1 MEESGASSSG
11 RTTRQRHHQLSRR
24 CGIIRF
30 RPLDP
35 STDRKQIQKLHEE
48 WFPVD
53 YTEEFFDFLC
63 LGGRSTSPPLP
74 DIPASTNGDSS
85 SSSNNLAQTNIKSPL
100 YCQVA
105 TFTALSVEEY
115 TKRKRRKEMR
125 KANNNVQSK
134 KMTTN
139 TTTTTTTTMTKKLRL
154 SALLWS
160 YFWPFNST
168 HDAADV
174 EDENDEIID
183 EHYDDDDD
191 DDDDCILWEE
201 ESNYDENKI
210 NEQVVQQVVV
220 GQTIKI
226 DTDGNSDIIIKQGND
241 CTVMQRQIVDVNDDD
256 DIEEGV
262 GVGFN
267 ERREKERM
275 IQFYANGCKKSNDDG
290 DESDQDIMYNTR
302 VNGVDGATSLYSD
315 NDGRLQKECIIGCII
330 GTYLR
335 SDMPAL
341 NSNINS
347 NNTNNNKHC
356 NSTPTSNIDG
366 GVLDTNNDNRSAFKI
381 IPCRNGNRKNNIT
394 LPPPPPPASR
404 DETASLLI
412 SDPSAYPRMFYIMT
426 LGTARTFRRYGLGS
440 MLIESIITMI
450 ENEGTTSTSSSTTSS
465 SSMGLEEND
474 TYETAM
480 QKGRALARCGRPT
493 QLTGVLY
500 LHVII
505 YNTGAI
511 RMYERLGFIRVKE
524 IQGKNVHLIVTTYIY
539 LYLYPNIMS
548 THLIYSHTTY
558 ESFFLLT
565 SLSLFST
572 LNHLFYT
579 SDYYTINSVNYNCY
593 LYARYFHGN
602 IGHYR
607 TRSKLDGIY
616 CYAKSFV
623 RSFLG
628 YSSSNNHI
636 LI

>member
-1 MEESGASSSG
+1 MMEESGASSSG
-11 RTTRQRHHQLSRR
+11 RATRQRHHQLSRR

-30 RPLDP
+30 RPLNP
-35 STDRKQIQKLHEE
+35 STDREQIQKLHEE

-63 LGGRSTSPPLP
+63 HGGGRSTSPPPP
-74 DIPASTNGDSS
+74 DIPASTDGDGSSGNNGC

-115 TKRKRRKEMR
+115 TKRKRRKGMR
-125 KANNNVQSK
+125 RANNNVQSK

-160 YFWPFNST
+160 YFWPFST
-168 HDAADV
+168 HDAADD

-183 EHYDDDDD
+183 EHYDDDD

-241 CTVMQRQIVDVNDDD
+241 CTVVQRQIVDDNDDD

-262 GVGFN
+262 GVGLN
-267 ERREKERM
+267 EHREKERM
-275 IQFYANGCKKSNDDG
+275 IQFYANGCKKSNDDD

-302 VNGVDGATSLYSD
+302 VNGVDGATSSYSD
-315 NDGRLQKECIIGCII
+315 NDERLQKECIIGCII

-335 SDMPAL
+335 SDMPAS

-356 NSTPTSNIDG
+356 NSISTSNIDG

-394 LPPPPPPASR
+394 LPPPPPPPASR

-412 SDPSAYPRMFYIMT
+412 SDPSAYSRMFYIMT

-524 IQGKNVHLIVTTYIY
+524 IQGKNVCLIVTTYIFISISPHHVNPPY
-539 LYLYPNIMS
+539 
-548 THLIYSHTTY
+548 
-558 ESFFLLT
+558 LLT
-565 SLSLFST
+565 YNIRIILPPHPLSLFST
-572 LNHLFYT
+572 LHYLFYT

-628 YSSSNNHI
+628 Y
-636 LI
+636 